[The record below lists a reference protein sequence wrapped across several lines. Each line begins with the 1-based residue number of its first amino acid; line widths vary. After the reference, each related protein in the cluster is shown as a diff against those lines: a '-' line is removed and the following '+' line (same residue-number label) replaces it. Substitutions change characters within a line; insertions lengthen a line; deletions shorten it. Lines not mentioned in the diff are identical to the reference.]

1 MYDKS
6 TLTVQQL
13 TQAVTDSVVGYKDSA
28 KQAAETVCPTPE
40 FVTSPPIARLL
51 SHRMPA
57 CRLLHGVI
65 SSWML
70 LHLRFA
76 TQ

>member
-28 KQAAETVCPTPE
+28 KAAAETVRDQSLLVAAREGDRATPHA
-40 FVTSPPIARLL
+40 S
-51 SHRMPA
+51 
-57 CRLLHGVI
+57 G
-65 SSWML
+65 
-70 LHLRFA
+70 
-76 TQ
+76 Q